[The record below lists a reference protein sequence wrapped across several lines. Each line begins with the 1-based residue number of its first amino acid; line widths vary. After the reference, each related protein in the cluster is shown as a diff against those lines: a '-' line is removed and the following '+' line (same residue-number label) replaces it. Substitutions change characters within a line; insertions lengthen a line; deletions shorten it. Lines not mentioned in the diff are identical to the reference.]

1 MYYLFKLNQF
11 KTKQN
16 RIIRIMPTEE
26 KNTKKQNCSF
36 SKYFL
41 NNNWCMFNVVD
52 SRWR

>member
-26 KNTKKQNCSF
+26 KKILKNKTVA
-36 SKYFL
+36 FL
-41 NNNWCMFNVVD
+41 NTF
-52 SRWR
+52 